1 MLVKTKY
8 LGCTNNKPSRIKAI
22 ASSSPFV
29 TISYPYAERYPF
41 RAALAALIE
50 KMVGDGV
57 SLTENEKDADKW
69 REEYFDGEY
78 WFVSPEK

>member
-8 LGCTNNKPSRIKAI
+8 VGVTITKPSRIKAI
-22 ASSSPFV
+22 ASSSLFV
-29 TISYPYAERYPF
+29 TISYPYAETCPF

-57 SLTENEKDADKW
+57 YLTENEKDADKC
-69 REEYFDGEY
+69 RKEYFDGEY